1 MRLAIGSIMHEANT
15 FSPLPT
21 RLSDFERSGI
31 HTGEE
36 IVASLAD
43 VNCEMAGFMDVLR
56 EEGVQFVPTISAKA
70 MPGGRV
76 TRDAFQPLRDL
87 LLERLREAGPLD
99 GVLLAPHGAM
109 AVEGIDDGDGEWLE
123 AVRSEV
129 GADIPIVISLDMHAN
144 ITQRKIS
151 LVNAIAGYHTEPHV
165 DMREV
170 GRKAARMMLG
180 ILRRQTRPVIA
191 WRKLP
196 MITSPEHHDTTE
208 GPMAELFERVARS
221 ERKPGILFANLFAV
235 QPFMDLEDLGW
246 ATVVVAD
253 GDQELARSEATDIG
267 DLAWQMRRRFLFQPT
282 PLSEALERAKEID
295 GGPVILVDCADSP
308 NAGATGDS
316 TAVLRALLESGSQE
330 TVLLT
335 LADADVVDRAFVAG
349 VGGEISTRIGGKRGR
364 YPSLAITA
372 RVKSLGDGEFIQEG
386 PVGKGMRVD
395 MQGVAVLQLGNIH
408 IVVGRAPDGGHDPQV
423 YRSVG
428 LEPKD
433 AKLVVVKSPADF
445 RASYGPFARE
455 IIFPDT
461 PGPASS
467 NLKRLDFTRVPRPLF
482 PLDDI

>member
-1 MRLAIGSIMHEANT
+1 MRVAIGSIMHEANT
-15 FSPLPT
+15 FSPVPT
-21 RLSDFERSGI
+21 LLSDFERGGI
-31 HTGEE
+31 HTGGD
-36 IVASLAD
+36 IVTSLAD
-43 VNCEMAGFMDVLR
+43 VNCEMAGFMDILT
-56 EEGVQFVPTISAKA
+56 EEGVQFVPTIFAKA
-70 MPGGRV
+70 LPGGRV
-76 TRDAFQPLRDL
+76 TRDAFQTLRDML
-87 LLERLREAGPLD
+87 LDRLREAGPLD

-129 GADIPIVISLDMHAN
+129 GGEIPIVVSMDMHAN
-144 ITQRKIS
+144 ITQRRMS
-151 LVNAIAGYHTEPHV
+151 LVNAVAGYHTEPHV

-180 ILRRQTRPVIA
+180 ILRGQIHLAMA

-208 GPMAELFERVARS
+208 GPMAELFGRIAQS
-221 ERKPGILFANLFAV
+221 EGKPGILSANLFAV
-235 QPFMDLEDLGW
+235 QPFMDLEELGW

-253 GDQELARSEATDIG
+253 GDGELARSEAEDIG
-267 DLAWQMRRRFLFQPT
+267 DLAWQWRRRFLFQPT
-282 PLSEALERAKEID
+282 PLSEAIQRAKEID

-316 TAVLRALLESGSQE
+316 TSVLRALVESDFRE
-330 TVLLT
+330 TALLT
-335 LADADVVDRAFVAG
+335 LADADVVDRAVQAG
-349 VGGEISTRIGGKRGR
+349 VGREISTDIGGKRGG

-372 RVKSLGDGEFIQEG
+372 RVKSLSDGQFIQEG
-386 PVGKGMRVD
+386 PAGKGARVD

-408 IVVGRAPDGGHDPQV
+408 LVVGRAPDGGHDPQV

-428 LEPKD
+428 LEPRD

-467 NLKRLDFTRVPRPLF
+467 NLKRLDFTRAPRPLF